1 MLGLTSAELILSHQ
15 DNVAGSFLMALA
27 IIPIIAL
34 SSNILIT
41 LRGTDI
47 FVENPDSA
55 GIPEINFGAWMLLPL
70 GVASLFIQ
78 TDTLSGTNELVGIS
92 NILHLMVIWTI
103 LIPLSMGAA
112 IQVLPSVSGRYPLSQ
127 NRARLAFWM
136 ISAGAL
142 FGLVLTMMSDI
153 ADVVLIEAS
162 IEGQNALS
170 HTCLLY
176 TSDAADE

>member
-1 MLGLTSAELILSHQ
+1 
-15 DNVAGSFLMALA
+15 
-27 IIPIIAL
+27 
-34 SSNILIT
+34 
-41 LRGTDI
+41 
-47 FVENPDSA
+47 
-55 GIPEINFGAWMLLPL
+55 
-70 GVASLFIQ
+70 
-78 TDTLSGTNELVGIS
+78 
-92 NILHLMVIWTI
+92 MVIWTI

-170 HTCLLY
+170 HTLRKAGSVIFYGTVLGSIFHSTNLFSGLY
-176 TSDAADE
+176 RGSKVSSTKSPSETTFTIDSFPLTSTTTIRKILATGAVLDTKIVPTFESNERGNPTSLHEEE